1 MGRQRRRASGLTGR
15 TYPWHT
21 GAILAWGERLTCTAV
36 LILGV
41 AVAASVPTDAT
52 AKSRRSCIRAHSKT
66 VDQNGFARVY
76 RVRTGEGTK
85 LYACRRS
92 TGKRFLLHVAF
103 DDDYVSSSS
112 YRNVRLA
119 GAFVAWAYTS
129 TDVSC
134 KADCP
139 EGYNPTTS
147 GIRVYDLRQRRSRTV
162 SGAAPLGGAL
172 VLSRLG
178 GIAWASTSSSSS
190 VEIRGSVRPG
200 DDRLIDSGNI
210 DPRSLTI
217 EITIISWRREGVERF
232 ARLR

>member
-1 MGRQRRRASGLTGR
+1 
-15 TYPWHT
+15 
-21 GAILAWGERLTCTAV
+21 
-36 LILGV
+36 
-41 AVAASVPTDAT
+41 
-52 AKSRRSCIRAHSKT
+52 
-66 VDQNGFARVY
+66 VY
-76 RVRTGEGTK
+76 RVRTSKGTK

-92 TGKRFLLHVAF
+92 TGKRVLLHVAF

-139 EGYNPTTS
+139 AGYNPTTA

-162 SGAAPLGGAL
+162 SGAAPLGRAL

-178 GIAWASTSSSSS
+178 GIAWASTGRSGSSAD
-190 VEIRGSVRPG
+190 IHGSVRPG

-217 EITIISWRREGVERF
+217 EITIISWRRDGVERF